1 MSVVVASVNRLRF
14 VAITMAE
21 TVKKSRIVSD
31 DDLEESLM
39 QEFNIRLKYC
49 MGQEQTQE
57 PSEDEEEDK
66 KTIKMEFNRITTN
79 GNQDDSIYDEVC
91 PINSNER
98 FLYEER
104 NVYFESNGLPLKNG
118 LSQEVHDKIR
128 EQEESL
134 QDLDDPVET
143 PAVNEED
150 LDDPVETPAV
160 NEEVIYDEVKNVRPV
175 LQLPTTCLTESE
187 SIDQDGQDLKSSVK
201 DRMFLSTDDTSCLLF
216 TQTVTSPMLTP
227 SEENIDFL
235 KGFQRESSQT
245 TTSTETTNSEN
256 VPSADQ
262 QIEDATESSNISDK
276 LDVEYENMQ
285 QVNTDNDVSEVD
297 NLGPTNLETIP
308 IQIDE
313 KIDQENI
320 YEVIEDDHDDK
331 QEEIYENMEILRKQS
346 IEQQVDKFRST
357 REFLEKEIMEEDK
370 LRGGDN
376 IYENIEDTEE
386 EDIELSNAESIEE
399 IQHDDVPEKS
409 IPDVCLEANEKL
421 DSKIEKDTEVIYA
434 NVSQTI
440 PSPSCPEIVEET
452 IPSPS
457 CPEIVEEV
465 QNQKQE
471 DATEFADKSEKIET
485 VFDSDIEDKSID
497 NPSKMVD
504 ALKTRFLSSNVT
516 GEVSKSASIEPSELS
531 QLKAVDIMKQ
541 IHKFEGNSP
550 GKEDEVELDEETNN
564 SSSTEMT
571 ESTYVET
578 TTTTFE
584 SSSASVQDKS
594 LKKKKSKKSRSYDK
608 ENISVNDTNIDSTNT
623 QEDNFYNV
631 NVKNLCR
638 SFGDLTKIEDEKQST
653 KEKTVRDRTK
663 SLGDARSFDML
674 KMVDNVFGE
683 VSVKALLLR
692 QNLSS
697 ACRLSLSR
705 SVHSHKYRWSY
716 FVMETSIHSHVYSH
730 SIGEARKKAEEHET
744 QSEQRTLPTTSK
756 RKRKETTPTQGLT
769 KKKKETVRRNTNK
782 RKETTPTQGLTK
794 KKKETVRRNT
804 NSGSTGGS
812 HAMVV
817 KKKRIAIQA
826 ISPGRPNSF
835 GREGIGRDMQGRPH
849 PKITTP

>member
-1 MSVVVASVNRLRF
+1 
-14 VAITMAE
+14 
-21 TVKKSRIVSD
+21 
-31 DDLEESLM
+31 
-39 QEFNIRLKYC
+39 
-49 MGQEQTQE
+49 
-57 PSEDEEEDK
+57 
-66 KTIKMEFNRITTN
+66 MEFNRITTN

-134 QDLDDPVET
+134 Q
-143 PAVNEED
+143 D

-440 PSPSCPEIVEET
+440 PSPSCPEIVEE
-452 IPSPS
+452 
-457 CPEIVEEV
+457 V

-564 SSSTEMT
+564 SS
-571 ESTYVET
+571 
-578 TTTTFE
+578 
-584 SSSASVQDKS
+584 
-594 LKKKKSKKSRSYDK
+594 
-608 ENISVNDTNIDSTNT
+608 
-623 QEDNFYNV
+623 
-631 NVKNLCR
+631 
-638 SFGDLTKIEDEKQST
+638 
-653 KEKTVRDRTK
+653 
-663 SLGDARSFDML
+663 
-674 KMVDNVFGE
+674 
-683 VSVKALLLR
+683 VSI
-692 QNLSS
+692 
-697 ACRLSLSR
+697 
-705 SVHSHKYRWSY
+705 
-716 FVMETSIHSHVYSH
+716 F
-730 SIGEARKKAEEHET
+730 
-744 QSEQRTLPTTSK
+744 
-756 RKRKETTPTQGLT
+756 
-769 KKKKETVRRNTNK
+769 
-782 RKETTPTQGLTK
+782 
-794 KKKETVRRNT
+794 
-804 NSGSTGGS
+804 
-812 HAMVV
+812 
-817 KKKRIAIQA
+817 
-826 ISPGRPNSF
+826 F
-835 GREGIGRDMQGRPH
+835 
-849 PKITTP
+849 